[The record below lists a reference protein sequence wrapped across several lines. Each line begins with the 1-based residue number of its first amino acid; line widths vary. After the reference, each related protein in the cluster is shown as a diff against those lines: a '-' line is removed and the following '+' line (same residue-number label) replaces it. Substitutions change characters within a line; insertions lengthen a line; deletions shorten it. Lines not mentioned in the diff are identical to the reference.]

1 MFYSFWKNK
10 LETEPRPS
18 RTVGCCNG
26 GSAPPILSL
35 RTRVSFSPFLPRA
48 MAWGEPSSDPRHP
61 RRKKTSAERRQQRL
75 RASARV
81 SSALLRAFSALQHR
95 GCQHTN
101 LGAALAHALAG
112 DQPQRSDDVSDTY
125 GAHNKDKTDKGEF
138 VNEHL
143 DTILPGAKDDP
154 PAQQANQQGLDSG
167 LPHNLG
173 DLLNQARAGTA
184 NDIAHRLYH
193 HLCGRHRRGC
203 SLGGRK

>member
-1 MFYSFWKNK
+1 
-10 LETEPRPS
+10 
-18 RTVGCCNG
+18 
-26 GSAPPILSL
+26 
-35 RTRVSFSPFLPRA
+35 

-125 GAHNKDKTDKGEF
+125 GAHNRDKTDKDKTDLLKDTVPLEF
-138 VNEHL
+138 VNELL

-193 HLCGRHRRGC
+193 HLCGWHPEWGC